1 MPICPGFLIDYFEA
15 VPQNAVATDN
25 GALNGS
31 SPSSSIPPVP
41 GWDTARPYLTGQ
53 FILEVSAKQAA
64 GRASAE
70 VLESYPPSLQ
80 ETLCELAVKHGV
92 KRMGCVR
99 S

>member
-1 MPICPGFLIDYFEA
+1 M
-15 VPQNAVATDN
+15 
-25 GALNGS
+25 
-31 SPSSSIPPVP
+31 PPVP

-80 ETLCELAVKHGV
+80 ETLCKLAGSPGV
-92 KRMGCVR
+92 LPMVCVR
-99 S
+99 GQGSGCGQAAGLSKVFG